1 MNPVLRQ
8 KQSGL
13 EPPSAPAY
21 FRSLWRKACRHP
33 FLATAMLALLVL
45 IGYALGVIAWHT
57 NTQKYYRKALA
68 ELDRSVSAQTGEHLA
83 RAHANLA
90 LCLQAW
96 PDSLDVNFLAA
107 RTARR
112 LSAYAEAEEHL
123 RHYQELGGVQEAT
136 ELERALAKL
145 QQGDL
150 SYASYFLSCVEK
162 DHPDKA
168 LILEALAQGYLQT
181 YQQGSAKVA
190 LTRWLEL
197 QPNCLQALLWL
208 GRVHSTLM
216 DYPPA
221 IAVYERALQLDP
233 ESDEA
238 RLKLAE
244 ILVHTQKAKAALPH
258 FEILSERQPG
268 NIAVMLGLGR
278 CQEQLGDTD
287 EARKTFDRILWAK
300 PDDPAVLAACGKL
313 LLNSGQLVE
322 AESRLRAALRLDP
335 YDREALYS
343 MYKCL
348 ELRDKK
354 DEAQKFL
361 DEYNRVDKDLERC
374 KKLARE
380 VLEGDNSPRPRCQ
393 LARILMRNG
402 RSNEAKRWLDDAL
415 RVDGKYRE
423 AYVLLAE
430 YYDHAGQA
438 DLAVKCR
445 KLAADLSAP
454 GR

>member
-1 MNPVLRQ
+1 MNPALRQ
-8 KQSGL
+8 KQTG
-13 EPPSAPAY
+13 PVPAPAY
-21 FRSLWRKACRHP
+21 FRSLWRKARRHP

-45 IGYALGVIAWHT
+45 IAYALGVIAWHA
-57 NTQKYYRKALA
+57 NAERYYRKALA

-83 RAHANLA
+83 QAHASLA
-90 LCLQAW
+90 LCLQAR

-112 LSAYAEAEEHL
+112 LSAYAEAEERL
-123 RHYQELGGVQEAT
+123 RHYQELGGVPEAT

-150 SYASYFLSCVEK
+150 SYASYFWSCVDK
-162 DHPDKA
+162 DHPDKVP
-168 LILEALAQGYLQT
+168 ILEALAQGYLQT

-208 GRVHSTLM
+208 GRVHGTLM
-216 DYPPA
+216 DYPAA
-221 IAVYERALQLDP
+221 IVVYERALQLDP

-244 ILVHTQKAKAALPH
+244 ILVHTQKAKEALPH

-354 DEAQKFL
+354 NEAQKFL

-374 KKLARE
+374 KELARQ
-380 VLEGDNSPRPRCQ
+380 VLQGDNSADPRCE
-393 LARILMRNG
+393 LARTLMRNG
-402 RSNEAKRWLDDAL
+402 RFNEAKRWLDDAL
-415 RVDGKYRE
+415 RVDEKCRE
-423 AYVLLAE
+423 AYLLLAE
-430 YYDHAGQA
+430 YYDHARQA
-438 DLAVKCR
+438 ELAEKCR
-445 KLAADLSAP
+445 KLAAVLPAR
-454 GR
+454 GK